1 MRKIGSTTTG
11 SVIIEMTAAQ
21 FAALTQ
27 VITADPQPEEKKPA
41 SLPVMA
47 LKRKQTNVRNCLDQ
61 LRPESRQEVIRSIRA
76 MYRGMGGIREEEIIQ
91 IMESLVKEGYFSFDA
106 DERAC
111 YSDNAKPVSILQKQN
126 SREEKGDTDAQQDS
140 VAPAYQGSLEKTF
153 TPSLLVEVPEGD
165 QPVDGNGKVR

>member
-27 VITADPQPEEKKPA
+27 VITADPKPEVKKPA
-41 SLPVMA
+41 QLPVMA
-47 LKRKQTNVRNCLDQ
+47 LKRKQTNVRNCLEQ
-61 LRPESRQEVIRSIRA
+61 LRPENRQEVIRSIRA

-91 IMESLVKEGYFSFDA
+91 IMESLVKEGYLSFDA

-111 YSDNAKPVSILQKQN
+111 YADEGKPVSILQKQN
-126 SREEKGDTDAQQDS
+126 GRKEKGDTYAQKES
-140 VAPAYQGSLEKTF
+140 VATADQASLEKTF

-165 QPVDGNGKVR
+165 QPVDGDAEVK